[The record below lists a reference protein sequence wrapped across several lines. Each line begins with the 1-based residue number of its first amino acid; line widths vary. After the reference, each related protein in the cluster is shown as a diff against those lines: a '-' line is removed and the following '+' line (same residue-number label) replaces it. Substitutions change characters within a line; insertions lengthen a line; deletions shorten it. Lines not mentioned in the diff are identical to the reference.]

1 MAAENLGRN
10 PADVV
15 AGAVVAAIGA
25 TYTIVALQTPAAN
38 SSASV
43 IGPAIVPTLLGVLLA
58 LGGAAVAIGGL
69 RLRPA
74 GATTDPAEAPDTAPS
89 GGLRLWVTVAIFGA
103 YVIAFIPV
111 GYLLSTIAFLMGL
124 ASYFSP
130 RKWKSNL
137 IFAIMFPLVVFV
149 MFEYLLRVPLPQGLL
164 AGVL

>member
-10 PADVV
+10 PADVI
-15 AGAVVAAIGA
+15 AGGVVAAVGVA
-25 TYTIVALQTPAAN
+25 YTIVALQTPAAN

-74 GATTDPAEAPDTAPS
+74 EGKADPAGTTEPAQS
-89 GGLRLWVTVAIFGA
+89 GGLRLWVTIAIFGA
-103 YVIAFIPV
+103 YVLAFIPV

-124 ASYFSP
+124 ATYFSP
-130 RKWKSNL
+130 TKWKSNL
-137 IFAIMFPLVVFV
+137 IFAISFPLIVFV

-164 AGVL
+164 SGVL